1 MSLREAAII
10 TSGHWS
16 RWVQEGY
23 TVLPYIAEYE
33 WDHDALASWLPVWE
47 DAGSHAAVLESGK
60 DGRYT
65 YLACRPVS
73 VITGKD
79 REAFIQEGGKPV
91 RREEGE
97 PLQLLKR
104 WMSPYRAPKVEG
116 MPKFV
121 GGCIGYLSYD
131 VARSIERLPESAAD
145 DLELPDYVFAQM
157 DELWIVD
164 KQERRLYCAVMTRW
178 PDGNAGQEAIG
189 DALAAKYEAAALR
202 AEAMKAQW
210 DGWQERASSSAS
222 PGQAASSVSVRG
234 HDLLTMDIE
243 AFEGVASAFPKE
255 AFKEAVRRIQHY
267 IGQGDVF
274 QVNLSMRQSRRL
286 QETPERLYE
295 WLRALNPSPYMGLLR
310 FPEFELVSCSPEL
323 LVRLEQGNVSTRPIA
338 GTRRRGRTP
347 EEDARLAEEL
357 RTNEKECAEHIML
370 VDLERNDLGRISA
383 YGSVRVD
390 ELMVIETY
398 SHVMHLVSEVCGTL
412 AAGKDAFDVIQAT
425 FPGGTITGAPKVR
438 TMEII
443 EELEPVRRGPYTGS
457 FGWID
462 YNGDLELNIIIRT
475 LVVKDQMGYIQAGAG
490 IVIDSDPE
498 REYAECLNK
507 AKALWKAVQLS
518 ESVPADAIP
527 PGENEAE
534 AEEARGAVQDDS
546 GH

>member
-1 MSLREAAII
+1 MSLRVAAII
-10 TSGHWS
+10 TAGHWS

-33 WDHDALASWLPVWE
+33 WGHEALASWLPVWE
-47 DAGSHAAVLESGK
+47 DAGGHAAVLESGK

-79 REAFIQEGGKPV
+79 REAFIQEGDKAA

-97 PLQLLKR
+97 PLHLLKR
-104 WMSPYRAPKVEG
+104 CRW
-116 MPKFV
+116 
-121 GGCIGYLSYD
+121 
-131 VARSIERLPESAAD
+131 
-145 DLELPDYVFAQM
+145 
-157 DELWIVD
+157 DE
-164 KQERRLYCAVMTRW
+164 
-178 PDGNAGQEAIG
+178 
-189 DALAAKYEAAALR
+189 
-202 AEAMKAQW
+202 
-210 DGWQERASSSAS
+210 WQERAAAS
-222 PGQAASSVSVRG
+222 FGPGEAASSLSVRG
-234 HDLLTMDIE
+234 HDLQTMDIE

-255 AFKEAVRRIQHY
+255 EFKDAVRRIQRY
-267 IGQGDVF
+267 IGQGNVF
-274 QVNLSMRQSRRL
+274 QVNNLSMRQSRRL
-286 QETPERLYE
+286 RETPERLYE

-310 FPEFELVSCSPEL
+310 FPDFQLVSCSPEL
-323 LVRLEQGNVSTRPIA
+323 LVRLEQRNVSTRPIA

-398 SHVMHLVSEVCGTL
+398 SHVMHLVSEVRGTL
-412 AAGKDAFDVIQAT
+412 AEGKDAFDVIRST

-475 LVVKDQMGYIQAGAG
+475 LVAKDQIGYIQAGAG

-518 ESVPADAIP
+518 ESIPADAVP
-527 PGENEAE
+527 PGEKEAE
-534 AEEARGAVQDDS
+534 ADEARGAVQDDS
-546 GH
+546 GD

>member
-1 MSLREAAII
+1 MSLHEAVII
-10 TSGHWS
+10 TAGHWS

-33 WDHDALASWLPVWE
+33 WGHEALPSWLPVWE

-65 YLACRPVS
+65 YLACKPVS

-79 REAFIQEGGKPV
+79 REAFIQEGDKPS
-91 RREEGE
+91 RREEGD

-116 MPKFV
+116 MPKFI

-131 VARSIERLPESAAD
+131 VARSLERMPESAAD
-145 DLELPDYVFAQM
+145 DLELPDYVFVQM

-178 PDGNAGQEAIG
+178 PDGNTGQVAAGA
-189 DALAAKYEAAALR
+189 ALAVKYEVAASR
-202 AEAMKAQW
+202 AQAMKAQW
-210 DGWQERASSSAS
+210 DEWQERGSAS
-222 PGQAASSVSVRG
+222 FGPGQAASSLSVHG
-234 HDLLTMDIE
+234 DDLQTMDIE

-255 AFKEAVRRIQHY
+255 EFKDAVRRIQHY

-286 QETPERLYE
+286 RETPERLYE

-310 FPEFELVSCSPEL
+310 FPEFQLVSCSPQL
-323 LVRLEQGNVSTRPIA
+323 LVRLEQGSVSTRPIA

-398 SHVMHLVSEVCGTL
+398 SHVMHLVSEVRGTL
-412 AAGKDAFDVIQAT
+412 AEGKAAFDVIQAT

-443 EELEPVRRGPYTGS
+443 EELEPIRRGPYTGS

-475 LVVKDQMGYIQAGAG
+475 LVVKDQIGYIQAGAG

-518 ESVPADAIP
+518 ESVPANAIP
-527 PGENEAE
+527 PGETEAE
-534 AEEARGAVQDDS
+534 ADEARGAVQDDS

>member
-10 TSGHWS
+10 TAGHWS
-16 RWVQEGY
+16 RWVEEGY

-33 WDHDALASWLPVWE
+33 WGHEALASWLPVWE

-65 YLACRPVS
+65 FVACRPVS
-73 VITGKD
+73 VITGKE
-79 REAFIQEGGKPV
+79 REAFIQEGDNPA

-104 WMSPYRAPKVEG
+104 WMSPFRAPKVDG

-131 VARSIERLPESAAD
+131 VARSLERLPESAAD
-145 DLELPDYVFAQM
+145 DLELPDYVFVQL

-178 PDGNAGQEAIG
+178 PDRNAGQEAVG
-189 DALAAKYEAAALR
+189 AALAVKYEEAALR
-202 AEAMKAQW
+202 AQAMKAQW
-210 DGWQERASSSAS
+210 DGWQERASASFS
-222 PGQAASSVSVRG
+222 PGQQASSLSV
-234 HDLLTMDIE
+234 HDHNLQTMDIE

-255 AFKEAVRRIQHY
+255 EFKDAVRRIQHY

-286 QETPERLYE
+286 RETPERLYE

-310 FPEFELVSCSPEL
+310 FPEFQLVSCSPEL
-323 LVRLEQGNVSTRPIA
+323 LVRLEQGTVSTRPIA

-347 EEDARLAEEL
+347 EEDARMAEEL
-357 RTNEKECAEHIML
+357 RTNEKERAEHIML

-398 SHVMHLVSEVCGTL
+398 SHVMHLVSEVRGTL
-412 AAGKDAFDVIQAT
+412 AEGKDAFDVIRAT

-475 LVVKDQMGYIQAGAG
+475 LVAKDQMGYIQAGAG

-518 ESVPADAIP
+518 ESVPADANP

-534 AEEARGAVQDDS
+534 ADEARGAVQDDS
-546 GH
+546 GY